1 MNDVLVKWEFV
12 HRGMRFEAR
21 TYSDDDAEPPWVR
34 GDWHGPVR
42 RVNNAV
48 EKRPGERVLHR
59 LNGRIVWLYDWQAAC
74 KLARTED
81 WDAEPHGAPNRIER
95 AVQADFDYLRG
106 WAKGDWEYVGVSVVR
121 PGQDD
126 EFEHA
131 LWGVDSSDTAYLHTV
146 ATELADDIIAPM
158 MEAWKD
164 RLAVRRAAHNWE
176 RIAAVQAAVLL
187 PIPA

>member
-1 MNDVLVKWEFV
+1 MKDIFAKWEFV
-12 HRGMRFEAR
+12 HRGVRFEAR
-21 TYSDDDAEPPWVR
+21 TYPDYEAAPPWVR

-42 RVNNAV
+42 SAHDAA

-59 LNGRIVWLYDWQAAC
+59 LNGHSIWLYDWQAAC

-121 PGQDD
+121 LGQDD

-131 LWGVDSSDTAYLHTV
+131 LWGVESSDTAYLRTV
-146 ATELADDIIAPM
+146 ATELADDAIYPLV
-158 MEAWKD
+158 EAWKE
-164 RLAVRRAAHNWE
+164 RLAAGRIAHNWA
-176 RIAAVQAAVLL
+176 RLAAVQAAVLQ
-187 PIPA
+187 PST